1 MPRFKD
7 ITDTE
12 AKDFLAK
19 GDLRLK
25 VGPFVYCLHSN
36 EAIVFDGIRKLYGD
50 YQLLPAESFSDFHLS
65 LRPSS
70 LVQKWREKIDFYF
83 DGQRPFNRI
92 ESQHAYAFLE
102 WGMNWCVSTTTNEYL
117 KLHAAVLAKDGVGL
131 ILPGLPGAGKST
143 LAAALCLAGWRILSD
158 EHALIPF
165 RTHNLVPL
173 CRPISLKN
181 KSIEIIRDFDS
192 NVVLGPEARETH
204 KGRVAHMKADL
215 VADSHDPN
223 FIPAQLMI
231 FPRYTEEVKLVLQ
244 KKPKTEA
251 FMFAGLHSFNYSL
264 LSQTG
269 FDTMC
274 SLMDAVSCYDL
285 KFSDLDKA
293 VQVIEKLLLE
303 ASKS

>member
-50 YQLLPAESFSDFHLS
+50 YQILPAESFSDFHLS

-70 LVQKWREKIDFYF
+70 LIQKWRRKIDFYS

-92 ESQHAYAFLE
+92 EAQHAYAFLE
-102 WGMNWCVSTTTNEYL
+102 WGMNWCVSTTVNEYL
-117 KLHAAVLAKDGVGL
+117 KLHSAVLSKNGHGL

-143 LAAALCLAGWRILSD
+143 LAAALCLNGWRILSD

-165 RTHNLVPL
+165 GTHNLIPL

-181 KSIEIIRDFDS
+181 RSIEIIKSFNS
-192 NVVLGPEARETH
+192 KVVLGPETHDTH
-204 KGRVAHMKADL
+204 KGTVAHMKADL
-215 VADSHDPN
+215 VPDSHDTK
-223 FIPAQLMI
+223 FIPARLI
-231 FPRYTEEVKLVLQ
+231 VFPRYSHESKLVLQ

-264 LSQTG
+264 LLQTG

-274 SLMDAVSCYDL
+274 TLMDAVSCYDL
-285 KFSDLDKA
+285 TFSKLDKA
-293 VQVIEKLLLE
+293 VQVIEKLMLE
-303 ASKS
+303 VSSS

>member
-1 MPRFKD
+1 MPRFKE

-12 AKDFLAK
+12 AKDTLAR
-19 GDLRLK
+19 GDLRLM
-25 VGPFVYCLHSN
+25 VGPFAYCLQSN
-36 EAIVFDGIRKLYGD
+36 ETLVFDGLRKLYGD
-50 YQLLPAESFSDFHLS
+50 YQILPAESFSDFHLS
-65 LRPSS
+65 LRPSN
-70 LVQKWREKIDFYF
+70 LVQKWRKKIDFFF

-102 WGMNWCVSTTTNEYL
+102 WGMNWCVSTTANEQL
-117 KLHAAVLAKDGVGL
+117 KLHAAVLAKNGIGL

-165 RTHNLVPL
+165 RTNNLVPL

-181 KSIEIIRDFDS
+181 QSIEIIRKFDS
-192 NVVLGPEARETH
+192 NVVLGPETHETH
-204 KGRVAHMKADL
+204 KGTVVHMKADL
-215 VADSHDPN
+215 ALDSHDPS

-231 FPRYTEEVKLVLQ
+231 FPRYSQEAKLVLH

-274 SLMDAVSCYDL
+274 TLMDAVSCYDL
-285 KFSDLDKA
+285 TFSDLDKA

-303 ASKS
+303 AGKS

>member
-12 AKDFLAK
+12 AKETLAR
-19 GDLRLK
+19 GDLRLS
-25 VGPFVYCLHSN
+25 VGHFAYRLQSN
-36 EAIVFDGIRKLYGD
+36 EAVVFDGLRTLYGD
-50 YQLLPAESFSDFHLS
+50 YQILPAENFSDFHVS

-70 LVQKWREKIDFYF
+70 LVQKWRKKIDFYF

-102 WGMNWCVSTTTNEYL
+102 WGMNWCVSTTANEHL
-117 KLHAAVLAKDGVGL
+117 KLHAAVLAKNGVGL

-143 LAAALCLAGWRILSD
+143 LAAALCLSGWRILSD
-158 EHALIPF
+158 EHALVPF
-165 RTHNLVPL
+165 RTHSLIPL

-181 KSIEIIRDFDS
+181 QSIEIIKNFDS
-192 NVVLGPEARETH
+192 NVVMGPETHETH
-204 KGRVAHMKADL
+204 KGTVAHMKADL
-215 VADSHDPN
+215 ASDSHDPKPV
-223 FIPAQLMI
+223 PARLI
-231 FPRYTEEVKLVLQ
+231 VFPRYLVGSKLVLH

-274 SLMDAVSCYDL
+274 TLMDAVSCFDMT
-285 KFSDLDKA
+285 FSDLDKA